1 MAKNYTRAELTRLV
15 DEFTAEFDNLVKSEV
30 SKTGQALQKSEDGGS
45 DKKESK
51 PKEDSSSGGDSGS
64 SGGDDKKAP
73 PSGGDSSGGGDASAG
88 GPPPPSDPGSAGG
101 PPGGDPA
108 AAGGVPP
115 ADPAA
120 GAAGGDPVQALTQA
134 YSQLSPEELQ
144 SHFFALQQVLQ
155 AQMGGGAG
163 GAAPAPGAGAPPGAD
178 PMAASAGAPGPAAA
192 GAPPAA
198 PGGAGPAPMAG
209 EGSKPVD
216 PMASMAMKSM
226 KDELD
231 LVKGERDA
239 LKKSLTG
246 LSETL
251 EKLASKPQP
260 KAIQATD
267 AAVLSKSEQPKTL
280 TMTRQQVLKKLAV
293 VAANPDLKKSDR
305 NLINKFCVGGVE
317 VDAISHLL
325 A

>member
-1 MAKNYTRAELTRLV
+1 MAGKNYKREELKRLV
-15 DEFTAEFDNLVKSEV
+15 DEFTTEFESLVKSEV
-30 SKTGQALQKSEDGGS
+30 AKTGQALQKSEDG

-51 PKEDSSSGGDSGS
+51 EESSGGDSGS
-64 SGGDDKKAP
+64 SGSDKGP
-73 PSGGDSSGGGDASAG
+73 PSGGDSSGGDASAG
-88 GPPPPSDPGSAGG
+88 GLPADAGSAPAGG
-101 PPGGDPA
+101 PPAPGGDPA
-108 AAGGVPP
+108 SAGGVPP

-120 GAAGGDPVQALTQA
+120 GASAGDPVQALTQA
-134 YSQLSPEELQ
+134 YAQLSPEELQ

-163 GAAPAPGAGAPPGAD
+163 APPAGPPGAD
-178 PMAASAGAPGPAAA
+178 PMAASAGAPPPGA
-192 GAPPAA
+192 GAPPA

-231 LVKGERDA
+231 LVKSERDA

-246 LSETL
+246 MAETL
-251 EKLASKPQP
+251 EKLASRPQY
-260 KAIQATD
+260 KAAQATD
-267 AAVLSKSEQPKTL
+267 HAVLIKNEQPNTK
-280 TMTRQQVLKKLAV
+280 TMTAAEIRRKLTV
-293 VAANPDLKKSDR
+293 VAQNTDLKKSDR
-305 NLINKFCVGGVE
+305 VLINKYCVGGVE
-317 VDAISHLL
+317 VDAIAHLL